1 MPIEIERKYQVLN
14 LRWRKHVNDE
24 FEIHQGYIST
34 SPSQTIR
41 VRCSGSSAWITLKGK
56 AHEGKRQEYEYP
68 IPMEDALEM
77 LEKWCSGSRI
87 HKTRHHVMVGN
98 HLWEV
103 DVFHGENQG
112 LIIAEIELNSTDE
125 EFIEPEWVD
134 TDVTDDHRF
143 SNSNLSQNPFKHWL

>member
-1 MPIEIERKYQVLN
+1 MPIEIERKYRVLN
-14 LRWRKHVNDE
+14 LHWQNYVSAK

-56 AHEGKRQEYEYP
+56 ARHGKRLEYEYS
-68 IPMEDALEM
+68 IPVDDALEM
-77 LEKWCSGSRI
+77 LEKWCSNTRI

-103 DVFHGENQG
+103 DVFHGENNG
-112 LIIAEIELNSTDE
+112 LIIAEVELNSIDE
-125 EFIEPEWVD
+125 TFIEPEWVD
-134 TDVTDDHRF
+134 KEVTDDHRY
-143 SNSNLSQNPFKHWL
+143 SNSSLSLNPFKNWS